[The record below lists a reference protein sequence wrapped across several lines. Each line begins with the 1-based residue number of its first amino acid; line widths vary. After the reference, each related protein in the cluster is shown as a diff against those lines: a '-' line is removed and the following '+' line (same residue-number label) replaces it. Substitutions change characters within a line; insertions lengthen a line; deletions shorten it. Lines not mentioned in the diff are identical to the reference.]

1 MKSRLHSLFDVLKS
15 KTFKMTGATLIA
27 IAACSPA
34 ELLAQEAKL
43 QVVSNDSTADMYL
56 GTRQNPTSYGAG
68 TLRVAGTLDINQGDI
83 TKSAFNLTI
92 FAANGSAADPQF
104 KFQSKRVRLLSDGR
118 LEVTGKLSVLEVSRQ
133 AYTSFGEDFSGP
145 TYGPPTTSTTSQPAT
160 FTFALPFVSS
170 MSSQASPDGSR
181 GPALVE
187 ANVHLTNEPIL
198 VTATTTVNGERFP
211 ELEHSI
217 VSTAWPLGINNE
229 DCSAPTSVGE
239 DFSGPVCSFT
249 NVPSVAPQTEPTQ
262 FGEDYAGASFVPPA
276 GNQVAIELHLELDN
290 AAGNMS
296 PVMSHSTSSSAS
308 ADNAVRAGE

>member
-15 KTFKMTGATLIA
+15 KTFKVTGAALIA

-43 QVVSNDSTADMYL
+43 QVVSDDSTADMYL

-68 TLRVAGTLDINQGDI
+68 TLRVAGTVDINKEDI

-92 FAANGSAADPQF
+92 FAANGNAADPQF
-104 KFQSKRVRLLSDGR
+104 KFQSQRARLLNDGR
-118 LEVTGKLSVLEVSRQ
+118 LEVKGKLSVLEVSRQ

-145 TYGPPTTSTTSQPAT
+145 TYGPPTTSTTSQAAT
-160 FTFALPFVSS
+160 FTFALPFVYSTP
-170 MSSQASPDGSR
+170 SQGNPDGSR

-187 ANVHLTNEPIL
+187 ANVHSNEPIL

-217 VSTAWPLGINNE
+217 VSTAWPLGINDE

-249 NVPSVAPQTEPTQ
+249 NVPSVAPQPEPTQ

-276 GNQVAIELHLELDN
+276 GNQVAIELHLELAN
-290 AAGNMS
+290 FSGNTS
-296 PVMSHSTSSSAS
+296 PVINQSAYSAS
-308 ADNAVRAGE
+308 GDNAVRAGE